1 MELACRCI
9 PPGIR
14 RWHMG
19 HAPASPH
26 KILVAD
32 DDRATRFAISSMLKK
47 AGYAVTAVS
56 NGAEALRNIQKTN
69 FALAFL
75 DIWMPE
81 LTGLEVLARVRAGES
96 HPKVIIMT
104 SDGTPENV
112 LHAIREQA
120 YEYVSKPFPPK
131 EAVELAERALKQ
143 HGSALIEVISAKPH
157 WVELLIP
164 CTREAAE
171 RIQSFLL
178 KLEADLP
185 DRVRNRVGLAFRE
198 LLLNAV
204 EWGGQLDP
212 NRKVRIAYVRSSRM
226 LLYRVA
232 DPGPGFSFEG
242 LSHAAVGQ
250 PADDP
255 MAHMT
260 VRDQLGIR
268 PGGFGIAMIRS
279 MADELIYNE
288 AQNEVIFV
296 KYLTSATVSET
307 AAK

>member
-1 MELACRCI
+1 MS
-9 PPGIR
+9 
-14 RWHMG
+14 
-19 HAPASPH
+19 HAPPQPH
-26 KILVAD
+26 RILVAD
-32 DDRATRFAISSMLKK
+32 DDRPTRFAISSMLKK
-47 AGYAVTAVS
+47 AGYAVTAV
-56 NGAEALRNIQKTN
+56 GDGGEALRKIQKTN

-104 SDGTPENV
+104 SDGTPDNV
-112 LHAIREQA
+112 LRAIREQA

-131 EAVELAERALKQ
+131 EAIELAERALKQ
-143 HGSALIEVISAKPH
+143 DASPPIEVISAKPH

-171 RIQSFLL
+171 RIQSFLM

-185 DRVRNRVGLAFRE
+185 DDMRNTIGLAFRE
-198 LLLNAV
+198 LVLNAV
-204 EWGGQLDP
+204 EWGGKLDP

-232 DPGPGFSFEG
+232 DPGPGFSFKD
-242 LSHAAVGQ
+242 LTHAAVGQ

-255 MAHMT
+255 VAHMA
-260 VRDQLGIR
+260 VRNELGIR
-268 PGGFGIAMIRS
+268 PGGFGIAMTRS
-279 MADELIYNE
+279 LADELIYNE
-288 AQNEVIFV
+288 AQNEVLFV
-296 KYLTSATVSET
+296 KYLTN
-307 AAK
+307 